1 MKLKSWHIEA
11 VRAALIVGLTLLTM
25 GACQSIPTKWRIGLS
40 GAAKAALGCIDEDDR
55 SLPRHQRVA
64 RCTSRILV
72 EAGEVADAISEADQ
86 PASDAAPVSKSTPA
100 SKAPPASQTAPTS
113 QAAPASQAA
122 SASKAAPT
130 SEPAPSE
137 APSSAAGSSPQ
148 GGPGAATR
156 AARDE
161 SPQDAN
167 Q

>member
-86 PASDAAPVSKSTPA
+86 PASDAAPVSK
-100 SKAPPASQTAPTS
+100 
-113 QAAPASQAA
+113 AAPASR
-122 SASKAAPT
+122 AAPT

-148 GGPGAATR
+148 GA

-167 Q
+167 R